1 VIGRPLTKQIKVN
14 KKERERPTLATKDN
28 NPRSTA
34 APGIGW
40 RVFPQAKKNFQSIQK
55 QEQTPIIFSQHRK
68 PQTNAY
74 I

>member
-1 VIGRPLTKQIKVN
+1 VHI
-14 KKERERPTLATKDN
+14 LAVDLLLYGTTA
-28 NPRSTA
+28 STA

-40 RVFPQAKKNFQSIQK
+40 WVFPQANFFFQSIQK

>member
-1 VIGRPLTKQIKVN
+1 MMQGTGNYMNVKREGVKAWVKSNGGARNWLVGIPTGQI
-14 KKERERPTLATKDN
+14 
-28 NPRSTA
+28 
-34 APGIGW
+34 
-40 RVFPQAKKNFQSIQK
+40 FFQSIQK

>member
-1 VIGRPLTKQIKVN
+1 MNQYGSL
-14 KKERERPTLATKDN
+14 
-28 NPRSTA
+28 STA

-40 RVFPQAKKNFQSIQK
+40 RVFPQAKKKFQSIQK